1 MLEDKNNKQ
10 VHTCT
15 GGQFKKKEMLRDNNS
30 KQVHTRIGE
39 PLKTKEML
47 KRKTEQTVHNFSDV
61 VSTGKLSTKRER

>member
-1 MLEDKNNKQ
+1 MR
-10 VHTCT
+10 T